1 MKRID
6 IGTGLLL
13 LALPAAFAIAQNIEP
28 RGEAA
33 QVAAVLR
40 PEIEHEIEEKKLP
53 SMAIAVVDGDGTV
66 WAEGFGYE
74 DAARTRP
81 ATAHTVFRIGSVSK
95 LFTDLAVMQLVEQG
109 KLDLDAPVTRYLP
122 SFHPHNPF
130 GGEITLRELMSHR
143 AGLVREPPVG
153 HYFDDSSPSID
164 ATVASLNETTLAYAP
179 GTHTKYSNA
188 GVAVVGDV
196 LQQVTG
202 QPFAAYLRQA
212 VLRPL
217 AMEESAFSPQPALM
231 RHLSQARMWSY
242 DGLDFQA
249 PQFELG
255 ESPAGAMYA
264 TVTDLGK
271 FLLALCDG
279 GNGPGGAVVKP
290 ATLDAMWKPQF
301 EGGRFGLGFVVGSL
315 DSHREVGHDGAI
327 YGFATSLAA
336 LPEERLGVVVVTTA
350 DSANAVTD
358 HIAQDALRLLLASH
372 NHAPLKLPG
381 FDQPVGR
388 EFALAAD
395 GDYEDVAQPGR
406 RIRLEERE
414 GKLALTRNEGGM
426 LEELMIVPGAAR
438 GTLHPNSRLL
448 ESSETIEI
456 REESP
461 ADAAPNGSGRV
472 TMGGKTF
479 RRVSLPM
486 PAQPNDEWSALI
498 GEYGWDYDKLYVLED
513 RGRLNILVE
522 WFEFDPLKE
531 ISPDHF
537 HLPGRGL
544 YDNEDLTF
552 LRDAQNHVT
561 GLRLG
566 YVVFP
571 RRHTNAPGEIFQI
584 TPLKTVDELRREAL
598 AAKPPVE
605 KGDFRVPD
613 LVELTALD
621 PTIKLDIRYAST
633 RNFLGSPLYL
643 QSRAFMQ
650 RPAAEAVAR
659 ASKDLHT
666 LGYGLL
672 IHDSYRPWYVTDMF
686 WEGTPDDKKIFVADP
701 RQGSRHNRG
710 CAVDLTLYDLK
721 TGEPIQ
727 MTGGYDEMSERSYPF
742 YPGGS
747 SYERWHRDLLR
758 HAMEAQGFTVYEFE
772 WWHFDYKDWKQY
784 PILNLT
790 FEELDRRAR
799 H

>member
-1 MKRID
+1 MRRIG
-6 IGTGLLL
+6 IRTSWLLL
-13 LALPAAFAIAQNIEP
+13 TLPAAFAAAQNIEAH
-28 RGEAA
+28 GSAA
-33 QVAAVLR
+33 AVAAVLR
-40 PEIEHEIEEKKLP
+40 PEIEHELAEKQLP
-53 SMAIAVVDGDGTV
+53 SMAIAVVDGNETV

-74 DAARTRP
+74 DAAKTRP

-109 KLDLDAPVTRYLP
+109 RLDLDAPVRRYLP
-122 SFHPHNPF
+122 EFKPHNPF

-188 GVAVVGDV
+188 GIAVVGDV
-196 LQQVTG
+196 LQHVTG
-202 QPFAAYLRQA
+202 KPFAPYLRQA

-217 AMEESAFSPQPALM
+217 AMEESAFSPEPEIV

-242 DGLDFQA
+242 DGMDFQA

-255 ESPAGAMYA
+255 ESPAGAMYSTA
-264 TVTDLGK
+264 TDLGK
-271 FLLALCDG
+271 FVLALFD
-279 GNGPGGAVVKP
+279 NGKGAGGAVVKP
-290 ATLDAMWKPQF
+290 ATLASMWKPQF
-301 EGGRFGLGFVVGSL
+301 EGGRFGIGFLVGSL
-315 DSHREVGHDGAI
+315 DGHREVGHDGAI

-336 LPEERLGVVVVTTA
+336 LPEDRLGVVVVTTA

-358 HIAQDALRLLLASH
+358 HIAQDALRLLLESRR
-372 NHAPLKLPG
+372 HAPLRVPG
-381 FDQPVGR
+381 FDRPVGR

-395 GDYEDVAQPGR
+395 GDYEEDGAPAQR
-406 RIRLEERE
+406 VRLEERE
-414 GKLALTRNEGGM
+414 GKLVLTRSEGGM
-426 LEELMIVPGAAR
+426 LEELMSAPGAAP
-438 GTLHPNSRLL
+438 GELHPDSRLL
-448 ESSETIEI
+448 ESDEKIAISTG
-456 REESP
+456 SSGS
-461 ADAAPNGSGRV
+461 AAHGGDGRV
-472 TMGGKTF
+472 TMDGKTF

-486 PAQPNDEWSALI
+486 PGQPNPQWSALI

-513 RGRLNILVE
+513 RGALNILVE
-522 WFEFDPLKE
+522 WYEFDPLTE
-531 ISPDHF
+531 LSPDHF

-552 LRDAQNHVT
+552 LRDAQNNVT

-571 RRHTNAPGEIFQI
+571 RRHTYAPGEVFQI
-584 TPLKTVDELRREAL
+584 TPLKPVEELRREAL
-598 AAKPPVE
+598 AAKPPAE
-605 KGDFRVPD
+605 TGDFRAPD

-659 ASKDLHT
+659 ASKYLHT

-747 SYERWHRDLLR
+747 SYERRHRDLLR

-772 WWHFDYKDWKQY
+772 WWHFDFKDWKKY

-790 FEELDRRAR
+790 FEEIDRRAGR
-799 H
+799 